1 MNLKLYHFA
10 ILYLSVIIFF
20 TIEKIWAGFILLYKF
35 IELIFYDADF
45 ALSQLSFSMVDV
57 FISSIMIITI
67 LFFFMIKRKKLG
79 WLNLNIS
86 LSGVVVVVI
95 LSFFIFAPVIAP
107 FNPDFQKNISVTK
120 LLKPL
125 ESKIRIEMFNQNKSI
140 TNIKEKFLELKIN
153 SVLNTFNSNII
164 YADSLDAADQFYYYQ
179 GKQKKIINTEGKS
192 LKEFCSI
199 GESLFLFG
207 TDEYG
212 RDIFSRIIY
221 GTRVSLFIG
230 LTAVLITF
238 VLGISLGFIAGY
250 KGGVISLILNHTTDM
265 FLAFPVIFLIILILS
280 LFGGSVLS
288 VIVVLGISGWMSLF
302 KIVRSEVIA
311 IKSKDY
317 FLSAKQI
324 GLSASALMKEEIFPV
339 ILTSVIVNLV
349 FQFGNVILAE
359 SALSYLGLGAGNS
372 YPSWGKMIED
382 GQSYLSQAWWMIV
395 FPSLILI
402 FTLYSAN
409 DIAGKINSSLKK
421 KLEL

>member
-1 MNLKLYHFA
+1 MNLKLYHFT

-20 TIEKIWAGFILLYKF
+20 AIGKIGAGLILFYKF
-35 IELIFYDADF
+35 IELFFYDVDF
-45 ALSQLSFSMVDV
+45 AFNQLSFSMVDV
-57 FISSIMIITI
+57 FISSVMIIVFLI
-67 LFFFMIKRKKLG
+67 FLIIKRKKFN
-79 WLNLNIS
+79 WLNINIS

-125 ESKIRIEMFNQNKSI
+125 ESKIRIELFNQNKS
-140 TNIKEKFLELKIN
+140 TANINEKFLELKNN
-153 SVLNTFNSNII
+153 SVLNTFDSNII
-164 YADSLDAADQFYYYQ
+164 YADSIDTADQFYYFQ
-179 GKQKKIINTEGKS
+179 GRQKIFFNTGGKS

-199 GESLFLFG
+199 GKSFFLFG
-207 TDEYG
+207 SDEYG

-250 KGGVISLILNHTTDM
+250 KGGVINLILNHTTDM

-280 LFGGSVLS
+280 LFGGSILS

-311 IKSKDY
+311 IKNKDY
-317 FLSAKQI
+317 FLSAKLV
-324 GLSASALMKEEIFPV
+324 GLSAPALMKEEIFPV

-382 GQSYLSQAWWMIV
+382 GQSYLSHAWWMIV
-395 FPSLILI
+395 FPSLMLIL
-402 FTLYSAN
+402 TLYSAN

>member
-1 MNLKLYHFA
+1 MNLKLYHFT

-20 TIEKIWAGFILLYKF
+20 TIEKIGVGFKLLLNL

-45 ALSQLSFSMVDV
+45 AINQLSFSMADI
-57 FISSIMIITI
+57 FISSIMTIIVLI
-67 LFFFMIKRKKLG
+67 FLIIKRKKWG
-79 WLNLNIS
+79 WLKLNIS
-86 LSGVVVVVI
+86 LSRIIVVVLV
-95 LSFFIFAPVIAP
+95 SFFIFAPVIAP

-125 ESKIRIEMFNQNKSI
+125 ESKIRIELVNQNKST
-140 TNIKEKFLELKIN
+140 TNINEKFLELKN
-153 SVLNTFNSNII
+153 KSVLNTFNSNII
-164 YADSLDAADQFYYYQ
+164 YADSIDTRDHFYYYQ
-179 GKQKKIINTEGKS
+179 GKQKKIIDTEGKA
-192 LKEFCSI
+192 LEDFCSI
-199 GESLFLFG
+199 RESLFLFG

-238 VLGISLGFIAGY
+238 ILGISLGFIAGY
-250 KGGVISLILNHTTDM
+250 KGGVISLVLNHTTDM

-280 LFGGSVLS
+280 LFGGSILS

-302 KIVRSEVIA
+302 KIVRTEVIA
-311 IKSKDY
+311 IKNKDY
-317 FLSAKQI
+317 FLSAKHI
-324 GLSASALMKEEIFPV
+324 GLSASALMNEEIFPV

-395 FPSLILI
+395 FPALILI

>member
-1 MNLKLYHFA
+1 MNLKLYHFT

-20 TIEKIWAGFILLYKF
+20 TIEKIGAGLILFYKF
-35 IELIFYDADF
+35 IELFFYDVDF
-45 ALSQLSFSMVDV
+45 AFNQLSFSMVDV
-57 FISSIMIITI
+57 FISSIMIIVI
-67 LFFFMIKRKKLG
+67 LFFFIIKRKKLV

-86 LSGVVVVVI
+86 LSRVVVVVI

-125 ESKIRIEMFNQNKSI
+125 ESKTRIELLNQNKS
-140 TNIKEKFLELKIN
+140 TANIKEKFLELKNN
-153 SVLNTFNSNII
+153 SVLNTFDSNII
-164 YADSLDAADQFYYYQ
+164 YADSIDTADQFYYFQ
-179 GKQKKIINTEGKS
+179 GRQKIFFNTGGKS

-199 GESLFLFG
+199 GKSFFLFG
-207 TDEYG
+207 SDEYG

-221 GTRVSLFIG
+221 GTRISLFIG

-265 FLAFPVIFLIILILS
+265 FLAFPVIFLIILIIS
-280 LFGGSVLS
+280 LFGGSILS

-311 IKSKDY
+311 IKNKDY
-317 FLSAKQI
+317 FLSAKLV
-324 GLSASALMKEEIFPV
+324 GLSAPALMKEEIFPV

-395 FPSLILI
+395 FPSLMLIL
-402 FTLYSAN
+402 TLYSAN

>member
-1 MNLKLYHFA
+1 MNLKLYHFV

-20 TIEKIWAGFILLYKF
+20 TIEKIGAGLNLLYKF
-35 IELIFYDADF
+35 IELLFYDVDF
-45 ALSQLSFSMVDV
+45 AFNQLSFSIVDV
-57 FISSIMIITI
+57 FISSSMIIVI
-67 LFFFMIKRKKLG
+67 LFFFIIKRKKLV

-86 LSGVVVVVI
+86 LSRVVVVVI
-95 LSFFIFAPVIAP
+95 VSFFIFAPVIAP

-120 LLKPL
+120 LLQPL
-125 ESKIRIEMFNQNKSI
+125 ESKIRIELLNQNKSI
-140 TNIKEKFLELKIN
+140 TNIKEKFLELKNN

-164 YADSLDAADQFYYYQ
+164 YADSIEAADQFYYYQ
-179 GKQKKIINTEGKS
+179 GKQKILFNMGGKS
-192 LKEFCSI
+192 LLEFCNI
-199 GESLFLFG
+199 GESLFLLG
-207 TDEYG
+207 SDEYG

-230 LTAVLITF
+230 LAAVLITF

-265 FLAFPVIFLIILILS
+265 FLTFPVIFLIILIIS
-280 LFGGSVLS
+280 LFGGSILS

-311 IKSKDY
+311 IKNKDY

-324 GLSASALMKEEIFPV
+324 GLSASALMKVEIFPV

-395 FPSLILI
+395 FPSLMLIL
-402 FTLYSAN
+402 TLYSAN

>member
-1 MNLKLYHFA
+1 MNLKLYHFT

-20 TIEKIWAGFILLYKF
+20 AIGKIGAGLILFYKF
-35 IELIFYDADF
+35 IELFFYDVDF
-45 ALSQLSFSMVDV
+45 AFNQLSFSMVDV
-57 FISSIMIITI
+57 FISSIMIIVI
-67 LFFFMIKRKKLG
+67 LFYFIIKRKKPV

-86 LSGVVVVVI
+86 LSRVVVVVI
-95 LSFFIFAPVIAP
+95 VSFFIFAPIIAP
-107 FNPDFQKNISVTK
+107 FHPDFQKNISVTK

-125 ESKIRIEMFNQNKSI
+125 ESKIKIHIFNQEEPGQNPNEKFISLKNKSI
-140 TNIKEKFLELKIN
+140 MN
-153 SVLNTFNSNII
+153 SFDSNII
-164 YADSLDAADQFYYYQ
+164 YADSIKIEGQLLCYQSASKIVIDIPGKKLDD
-179 GKQKKIINTEGKS
+179 
-192 LKEFCSI
+192 FCAVS
-199 GESLFLFG
+199 STLFLLG

-238 VLGISLGFIAGY
+238 VLGITLGFIAGY
-250 KGGVISLILNHTTDM
+250 KGGVINLILNHTTDM

-280 LFGGSVLS
+280 LFGGSILS

-311 IKSKDY
+311 IKNKDY
-317 FLSAKQI
+317 FLSAKLI
-324 GLSASALMKEEIFPV
+324 GLSAPALMKEEIFPI

-382 GQSYLSQAWWMIV
+382 GQGYLSHAWWMIV
-395 FPSLILI
+395 FPSLMLIL
-402 FTLYSAN
+402 TLYSAN

>member
-1 MNLKLYHFA
+1 M
-10 ILYLSVIIFF
+10 YLSVIIFF
-20 TIEKIWAGFILLYKF
+20 AFGKIIAGLNLFYKF
-35 IELIFYDADF
+35 INLFYYDADF
-45 ALSQLSFSMVDV
+45 AINQLSFSMVDV
-57 FISSIMIITI
+57 FISSVMIII
-67 LFFFMIKRKKLG
+67 ALIFFIIKRKKLG
-79 WLNLNIS
+79 WLNINIS
-86 LSGVVVVVI
+86 LSGVVVAVI

-125 ESKIRIEMFNQNKSI
+125 ESRIRIELVNQYKS
-140 TNIKEKFLELKIN
+140 TSNINEKFLELKNN
-153 SVLNTFNSNII
+153 SVLNTFDSNII
-164 YADSLDAADQFYYYQ
+164 YADSITAGNQFYYYQ
-179 GKQKKIINTEGKS
+179 GKQKKIIDTEGKS

-199 GESLFLFG
+199 GKSLFLLG

-230 LTAVLITF
+230 LTAVFITF

-250 KGGVISLILNHTTDM
+250 KGGVIGSVLNYTTDM
-265 FLAFPVIFLIILILS
+265 FLAFPVIFLIILIIS
-280 LFGGSVLS
+280 LFGGSILS

-302 KIVRSEVIA
+302 KIVRSEVIT
-311 IKSKDY
+311 IKNKDY

-324 GLSASALMKEEIFPV
+324 GLSAAALMKEEIFPI
-339 ILTSVIVNLV
+339 ILTSVIVNIV

-372 YPSWGKMIED
+372 YPSWGKMIEE